1 MRLLLFGPP
10 GVGKGTQAKLL
21 SVEFGIPH
29 ISTGDM
35 LRTAVAE
42 GTELGRQA
50 KAIMDSGRL
59 VPDNVMIGIVREVL
73 GSPATSRGFILD
85 GFPRTIAQAEALT
98 EMFDQLGFKDTR
110 VVVIEVS
117 DDEVV
122 RRLSSRYVCTND
134 GKIYSAL
141 IDNVSLSTPCPQ
153 CGGKLIQRDDDRE
166 STVRERLRV
175 YHSTTAP
182 VIRYYS
188 ERGVTISVDGSRA
201 VEEVNR
207 EIRQKLQEKM
217 QVE

>member
-1 MRLLLFGPP
+1 
-10 GVGKGTQAKLL
+10 VGKGTQAKLL
-21 SVEFGIPH
+21 SVEYGIPH

-35 LRTAVAE
+35 LRTAVAQ
-42 GTELGRQA
+42 GTELGKQA

-59 VPDNVMIGIVREVL
+59 VPDGVMIGIVHEVL

-85 GFPRTIAQAEALT
+85 GFPRTIAQAEALS
-98 EMFDQLGFKDTR
+98 EMFDQLGFNDAR
-110 VVVIEVS
+110 VVVVEVN
-117 DDEVV
+117 DDEIV

-141 IDNVSLSTPCPQ
+141 IDKVTLDTPCPQ

-175 YHSTTAP
+175 YHSQTAP
-182 VIRYYS
+182 IIRYYGK
-188 ERGVTISVDGSRA
+188 RGATIVVDGSKS

-207 EIRQKLQEKM
+207 EIRDKLDK
-217 QVE
+217 VIA